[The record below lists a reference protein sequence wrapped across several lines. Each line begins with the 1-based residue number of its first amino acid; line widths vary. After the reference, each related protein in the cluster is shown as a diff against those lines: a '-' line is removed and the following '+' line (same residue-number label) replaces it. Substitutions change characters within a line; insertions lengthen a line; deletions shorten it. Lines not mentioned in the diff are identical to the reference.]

1 MISRSFGI
9 SLVVSSTRAGIA
21 RRPRIGPST
30 NPRNRSNE
38 VHRPPAATWKNSS
51 AKSLFAAIA
60 ATSATRTTPTIGS
73 PLSGTISKSGRG
85 GASSSAVGASRAT
98 SAMGASIDPPPPRG
112 DMRHASGVE
121 PNNAGELRTRDPGVA
136 MAALAERQYGV
147 VSRRQLVELG
157 LGRHAIE
164 RLLKRARLHVVHRSV
179 YAVGHRRLTR
189 DGVRLAAVLA
199 AGPGAV
205 LSHRSA
211 AALWCIRETARLP
224 IELTA
229 PREVQR
235 PRLAVCRAVLP
246 PDEVTVERGIPVT
259 PPARPLL
266 DLAALLDEHRLAR
279 AAERAE
285 ALRLASPTS
294 LAELTARYP
303 RRKGTPSVKRLI
315 EEHRI
320 VPTTTASDLERRFLT
335 FLDAN
340 ELPRPL
346 VNESLDPFTPDFRW
360 PNERLVVDL
369 DGFETHGTRQA
380 FERDRARDRQLT
392 AQGWRVVRITKR
404 QLEQTPDELADELDA
419 MLRSAT
425 TAAPGPPPG
434 PRTPAPRSRRAAR

>member
-1 MISRSFGI
+1 MMSRSFGM
-9 SLVVSSTRAGIA
+9 SFVVSSTRAGIA
-21 RRPRIGPST
+21 RSPRIGPST

-38 VHRPPAATWKNSS
+38 VHSPPAATWKNSS
-51 AKSLFAAIA
+51 AHSLFAAIA
-60 ATSATRTTPTIGS
+60 ATSAISTTPTIGR
-73 PLSGTISKSGRG
+73 PRSGPISKSARG
-85 GASSSAVGASRAT
+85 GAAGAAVGASRAT
-98 SAMGASIDPPPPRG
+98 SAMGASIDPPAPMHG
-112 DMRHASGVE
+112 MRDASGVV
-121 PNNAGELRTRDPGVA
+121 PNNPGELRSRDPGVA
-136 MAALAERQYGV
+136 MARLAERQYGV
-147 VSRRQLVELG
+147 VSRRQLVEMG

-164 RLLKRARLHVVHRSV
+164 RLLKRGRLHVVHRGV
-179 YAVGHRRLTR
+179 YAVGHRRLSR
-189 DGVRLAAVLA
+189 DGFRLAAVLA

-259 PPARPLL
+259 TAARTLL

-279 AAERAE
+279 AAKRAE

-360 PNERLVVDL
+360 PNERLIVEL

-380 FERDRARDRQLT
+380 FERDRARDRQLRT
-392 AQGWRVVRITKR
+392 QGWPVTRITAR
-404 QLEQTPDELADELDA
+404 QLENHPEEPAAELNA
-419 MLRSAT
+419 MLKSGT
-425 TAAPGPPPG
+425 TAAPAPPPD
-434 PRTPAPRSRRAAR
+434 PRTPAR

>member
-1 MISRSFGI
+1 MARGI
-9 SLVVSSTRAGIA
+9 H
-21 RRPRIGPST
+21 
-30 NPRNRSNE
+30 
-38 VHRPPAATWKNSS
+38 VHRAIRGKGESHELEALVAT
-51 AKSLFAAIA
+51 L
-60 ATSATRTTPTIGS
+60 ATRQ
-73 PLSGTISKSGRG
+73 
-85 GASSSAVGASRAT
+85 
-98 SAMGASIDPPPPRG
+98 
-112 DMRHASGVE
+112 H
-121 PNNAGELRTRDPGVA
+121 
-136 MAALAERQYGV
+136 GV
-147 VSRRQLVELG
+147 VSRQQLRRIG
-157 LGRHAIE
+157 LSEDVIDRWIAA
-164 RLLKRARLHVVHRSV
+164 KRLHVVHRGV
-179 YAVGHRRLTR
+179 YAVGHRRLSR

-259 PPARPLL
+259 TPARTLL

-279 AAERAE
+279 AAERAA
-285 ALRLASPTS
+285 ALRRASPTS

-369 DGFETHGTRQA
+369 DGFETHGHTSSLRKRPRQRPSA
-380 FERDRARDRQLT
+380 HGPRLARRKNHFTPAREPPRRAR
-392 AQGWRVVRITKR
+392 
-404 QLEQTPDELADELDA
+404 
-419 MLRSAT
+419 
-425 TAAPGPPPG
+425 
-434 PRTPAPRSRRAAR
+434 RRAQRNAQIGDDG